1 MVAQAILH
9 TEIPENHLKR
19 ANLTL
24 TDGQIPHLSS
34 FVTIT
39 KGSIKFFDII
49 KVSPSFLSKDP
60 ISWHDDKD
68 YQAALKVV
76 QNLTVVNDTSERAVQ
91 LATKCNDII
100 TKNRYQGKQNPEI
113 QKKNCLSNGNAEQP
127 YHSF

>member
-24 TDGQIPHLSS
+24 TDGPIPHLSS
-34 FVTIT
+34 FVT

-60 ISWHDDKD
+60 ISWYDDK
-68 YQAALKVV
+68 YYRAALKVV
-76 QNLTVVNDTSERAVQ
+76 QNLTVVNDTSERAVP
-91 LATKCNDII
+91 LATKYNDII
-100 TKNRYQGKQNPEI
+100 TKNRYQRKCLILGVHEDRKAKPKNT
-113 QKKNCLSNGNAEQP
+113 KKEL
-127 YHSF
+127 FK